1 MIIPENYETS
11 PYHDPQK
18 VLDDCIRWQAGDMSA
33 PIHYYMVNLITDTT
47 DPHSLDGLDLYTFI
61 QICKA
66 YCRLELLPHVIEANK
81 VS

>member
-1 MIIPENYETS
+1 MIIPPNYEN
-11 PYHDPQK
+11 PPFHDPQK
-18 VLDDCIRWQAGDMSA
+18 VLDDCIAWQQGDLTA
-33 PIHYYMVNLITDTT
+33 EVPYYMVYLITDTT
-47 DPHSLDGLDLYTFI
+47 DLHALDGLDLYTFI